1 MSWAAEYLDDLDGPP
16 GTTAIPCPGCLGA
29 GLDEC
34 RECWGDGT
42 VWVPALDV
50 GE

>member
-1 MSWAAEYLDDLDGPP
+1 VSREVEYLDDLDGPV
-16 GTTAIPCPGCLGA
+16 GTVEIPCPGCVGA

-42 VWVPALDV
+42 VRVLAFDL
-50 GE
+50 E